1 MSPAKKAQAEA
12 PVDQDLLI
20 GDHEY
25 DGIQEYDNPLPR
37 WWKLIFWGSFFFA
50 IGYLFHYHVTGN
62 GTSVAEAYA
71 ADMKEAEEA
80 EAKRAAAEVV
90 TPESLQKL
98 IDNPSAV
105 TEGQGVFTAR
115 CVACHGDKGQGIV
128 GPNLTDNSWIHGAGK
143 PMDIYKVVSEGVA
156 AKGMPA
162 WSKQLTPK
170 ELRSVVAYVVK
181 DLKGTNAAG
190 KPPEGNPVE

>member
-1 MSPAKKAQAEA
+1 MSSEKQTEA
-12 PVDQDLLI
+12 PIDEDLLI

-37 WWKLIFWGSFFFA
+37 WWKLIFWGSFVFA
-50 IGYLFHYHVTGN
+50 IGYMMHYHVTGN

-71 ADMKEAEEA
+71 ADV
-80 EAKRAAAEVV
+80 AAADEARAKQALKEVV

-98 IDNPSAV
+98 IDNPSVVSEGKAV
-105 TEGQGVFTAR
+105 YIAR
-115 CVACHGDKGQGIV
+115 CVACHGDKGQGVV
-128 GPNLTDNSWIHGAGK
+128 GPNLTDGSWIHGKGT
-143 PMDIYKVVSEGVA
+143 PMDIFKVASEGVA

-170 ELRSVVAYVVK
+170 ELRSVVAYVVH